1 MNIYEIL
8 IMLIAEMHNA
18 FMRIFKKQNLSSI
31 NYCIHLLSVYWYL
44 CLFANVTVTLQK
56 LSKQFEKMGEKTQ
69 IHVKL

>member
-31 NYCIHLLSVYWYL
+31 NYFIYLLSVYWYL
-44 CLFANVTVTLQK
+44 CLFANVTVTLQSYQNNLK
-56 LSKQFEKMGEKTQ
+56 KWEKKRKYM
-69 IHVKL
+69 